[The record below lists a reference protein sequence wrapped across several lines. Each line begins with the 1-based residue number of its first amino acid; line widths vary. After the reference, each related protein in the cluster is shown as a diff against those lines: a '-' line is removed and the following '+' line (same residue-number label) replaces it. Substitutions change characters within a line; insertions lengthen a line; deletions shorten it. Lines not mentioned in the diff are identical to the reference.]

1 MLTALPATVDAPQ
14 HQSSG
19 SGLAA
24 HGSRLHILLV
34 DDDVEIAALLSN
46 YLGKFDISCVAVQD
60 GVAMRAALQ
69 SHNFDVILLDLM
81 LPGEDGLSLLRQLRR
96 HASTP
101 VIMLTARGEFADKI
115 QGLESGADDYLI
127 KPIDTRELVAR
138 IQSVT
143 RRAHTSAKQTQ
154 EATESRATEIRFDA
168 WVLNLPA
175 RQLCSPDKLIVPL
188 SNAEFRL
195 LLAFLKR
202 PGQIL
207 SRDQLIDFAH
217 NKSTEVFD
225 RSIDLLV
232 SRLRQKLGDDPRHP
246 ALLKTIRGEGYLFNA
261 SVP

>member
-1 MLTALPATVDAPQ
+1 MLTALPATVATFVHSPAK
-14 HQSSG
+14 
-19 SGLAA
+19 LTA
-24 HGSRLHILLV
+24 HSSRLHILLV
-34 DDDVEIAALLSN
+34 DDDAEIAELLSN

-69 SHNFDVILLDLM
+69 SHHFDVILLDLM

-96 HASTP
+96 HATTP

-115 QGLESGADDYLI
+115 LGLESGADDYLI
-127 KPIDTRELVAR
+127 KPIDARELVAR
-138 IQSVT
+138 IQSVS
-143 RRAHTSAKQTQ
+143 RRAHTSARKTQ
-154 EATESRATEIRFDA
+154 EINDSKATEIRFDA

-175 RQLCSPDKLIVPL
+175 RQLCSPDKLIIPL

-195 LLAFLKR
+195 LLAFIKR

-232 SRLRQKLGDDPRHP
+232 SRLRQKLGDDSRNPS
-246 ALLKTIRGEGYLFNA
+246 LLKTIRGEGYLFNA
-261 SVP
+261 NVP

>member
-1 MLTALPATVDAPQ
+1 MQA
-14 HQSSG
+14 SSSTLVQASVHAG
-19 SGLAA
+19 
-24 HGSRLHILLV
+24 RLQVLLV
-34 DDDVEIAALLSN
+34 DDDTEITTLLGK
-46 YLGKFDISCVAVQD
+46 YLEKFDIRSMAVPD
-60 GVAMRAALQ
+60 GKAMRTALQ
-69 SHNFDVILLDLM
+69 THNFDVILLDLM
-81 LPGEDGLSLLRQLRR
+81 LPDEDGLSLLRQLRQVSR

-101 VIMLTARGEFADKI
+101 VIMLTARGEFSDKI
-115 QGLESGADDYLI
+115 LGLESGADDYLV

-138 IQSVT
+138 IQSVS
-143 RRAHTSAKQTQ
+143 RRAQTSAQQMQ
-154 EATESRATEIRFDA
+154 EHRDSQASEMRFDS
-168 WVLNLPA
+168 WTLNLPA
-175 RQLCSPDKLIVPL
+175 RQLSSPEKLIIPL

-261 SVP
+261 SVR

>member
-1 MLTALPATVDAPQ
+1 MLTALPATADAPQ

-19 SGLAA
+19 SGLST

-34 DDDVEIAALLSN
+34 DDDAEIAVLLSN
-46 YLGKFDISCVAVQD
+46 YLGKFNISCVAVQD
-60 GVAMRAALQ
+60 GVAMREALQ

-81 LPGEDGLSLLRQLRR
+81 LPDEDGLSLLRQLRR
-96 HASTP
+96 HTSTP

-138 IQSVT
+138 IQSVS
-143 RRAHTSAKQTQ
+143 RRAHASAKQTQ
-154 EATESRATEIRFDA
+154 EAKESRSTEIRFDA

-175 RQLCSPDKLIVPL
+175 RQLCSPDKLIIPL

-195 LLAFLKR
+195 LLAFLER

-207 SRDQLIDFAH
+207 SRDQLIDFAR

-246 ALLKTIRGEGYLFNA
+246 GLLKTIRGEGYLFNA